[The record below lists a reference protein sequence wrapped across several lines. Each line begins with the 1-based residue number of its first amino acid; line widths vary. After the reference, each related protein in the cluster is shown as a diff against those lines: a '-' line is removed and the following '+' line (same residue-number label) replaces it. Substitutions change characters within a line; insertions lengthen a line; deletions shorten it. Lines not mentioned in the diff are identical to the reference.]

1 MMIRYLIREM
11 LLQEKTLADITRGRR
26 TPGPDVDTDDSQGGG
41 LKYGDRVTTD
51 YRRKIKK
58 SWNRFADHTF
68 FQDPKKMQVIHFLGY
83 FSGGNSL
90 TDYFP
95 EGKVTPGRIPGI
107 HIPSRNE
114 LSCYGYIP
122 PADPKDF
129 ISFATGPYFTFKK
142 YRVTLVSTL
151 DAATE
156 RLSKATPADIERMKG
171 SGLAKRPSTLS
182 PDSDFPIDEEGAFS
196 YNIEEVVI
204 DNWIIDTCYGPEEE
218 AEYAA
223 ELGLKYEVLW

>member
-1 MMIRYLIREM
+1 MIRNLIREM
-11 LLQEKTLADITRGRR
+11 LLQEKTLADITRGGRV
-26 TPGPDVDTDDSQGGG
+26 PGLGVDTDDSEGGG
-41 LKYGDRVTTD
+41 LKYGDKATTN
-51 YRRKIKK
+51 YRRWIKK
-58 SWNRFADHTF
+58 DWNQYADHAF
-68 FQDPKKMQVIHFLGY
+68 FQDPKKMQVVHFLGY
-83 FSGGNSL
+83 FSGGDSL

-107 HIPSRNE
+107 HIPNRNE
-114 LSCYGYIP
+114 LSCYGYVP

-142 YRVTLVSTL
+142 YRVTLVSTI

-171 SGLAKRPSTLS
+171 SGLAKRPTSLS
-182 PDSDFPIDEEGAFS
+182 RDEDFPIDEKELEHF
-196 YNIEEVVI
+196 NIEEVVI
-204 DNWIIDTCYGPEEE
+204 DNWIVDTCYGPKHE
-218 AEYAA
+218 AEYAK

>member
-41 LKYGDRVTTD
+41 LKYGDRATTD

-58 SWNRFADHTF
+58 SWNRFADHAF

>member
-1 MMIRYLIREM
+1 MMIRHLIREM
-11 LLQEKTLADITRGRR
+11 LLQEKTLADITRGRV
-26 TPGPDVDTDDSQGGG
+26 PGPGIDTDDSEGGG
-41 LKYGDRVTTD
+41 LKYGDKATTD

-83 FSGGNSL
+83 FSGGDSL

-95 EGKVTPGRIPGI
+95 EGEVTPGRIPGI
-107 HIPSRNE
+107 HIPNRNE

-142 YRVTLVSTL
+142 YRVTLVSTI

-182 PDSDFPIDEEGAFS
+182 RDDELPIDEEGTVN
-196 YNIEEVVI
+196 YNIDEVVI
-204 DNWIIDTCYGPEEE
+204 DNWIVDTCYGPKHE
-218 AEYAA
+218 AEYAE

>member
-11 LLQEKTLADITRGRR
+11 LLQEKTLADITHGRV
-26 TPGPDVDTDDSQGGG
+26 PGPGVDTDDSEGGG
-41 LKYGDRVTTD
+41 LKYGDKVTTD

-58 SWNRFADHTF
+58 SWNRFSDHAF
-68 FQDPKKMQVIHFLGY
+68 FQDPKKMQVVHFLGF
-83 FSGGNSL
+83 FSGGDSL

-95 EGKVTPGRIPGI
+95 EGKVTPGKIPGI
-107 HIPSRNE
+107 HVPNRNE

-122 PADPKDF
+122 PTDPKNF

-142 YRVTLVSTL
+142 YRVTLVSTI

-171 SGLAKRPSTLS
+171 SGLAKRPSTLTR
-182 PDSDFPIDEEGAFS
+182 DDELPIDEEGTVN
-196 YNIEEVVI
+196 YNIDEVVI
-204 DNWIIDTCYGPEEE
+204 DNWIVDTCYGPKHE

>member
-1 MMIRYLIREM
+1 MIRHLIREM

-26 TPGPDVDTDDSQGGG
+26 IPGPDVDTDDSEGGG
-41 LKYGDRVTTD
+41 LKYGDRATTD

-58 SWNRFADHTF
+58 SWNRFADHAF
-68 FQDPKKMQVIHFLGY
+68 FQDPKKMQVIHFLGLY
-83 FSGGNSL
+83 SGGSSL

-114 LSCYGYIP
+114 LSCFGYIP
-122 PADPKDF
+122 PANPKDF
-129 ISFATGPYFTFKK
+129 IGFATGPYFTFKK
-142 YRVTLVSTL
+142 YRVTLVSTQ

-156 RLSKATPADIERMKG
+156 RLSKATPKDIERMKG
-171 SGLAKRPSTLS
+171 SGLAKRPSALS

-196 YNIEEVVI
+196 YDLEEVVI
-204 DNWIIDTCYGPEEE
+204 DNWVVDTCYGPQEE
-218 AEYAA
+218 AEYAE

>member
-1 MMIRYLIREM
+1 MMIRHLIREI
-11 LLQEKTLADITRGRR
+11 LLQEKTLGTITRGRV
-26 TPGPDVDTDDSQGGG
+26 PGPGIDTDDSQGGG

-95 EGKVTPGRIPGI
+95 EGEVTPGRIPGI

-114 LSCYGYIP
+114 LSCYGYTP
-122 PADPKDF
+122 PTDPREF
-129 ISFATGPYFTFKK
+129 TGIATGPYFTFKK

-156 RLSKATPADIERMKG
+156 RLSNATPEDIERMKG
-171 SGLAKRPSTLS
+171 SGLAKRPSTLTS
-182 PDSDFPIDEEGAFS
+182 DIDFPIDDEDLGG
-196 YNIEEVVI
+196 YNTLEEVVI
-204 DNWIIDTCYGPEEE
+204 DNWIVDTCYGPKEE
-218 AEYAA
+218 AEYAE
-223 ELGLKYEVLW
+223 ELGLKYEALW